1 MAAILGF
8 ENEMAA
14 LVGPRDQPFFV
25 VESYLQVTVTLI
37 AVKSWARMRLQV
49 LTPNESSEAA
59 SI

>member
-1 MAAILGF
+1 
-8 ENEMAA
+8 
-14 LVGPRDQPFFV
+14 
-25 VESYLQVTVTLI
+25 VTVTLI